1 MVGQAAG
8 DLAGARPSLTEMA
21 QAAWVERWR
30 VGIRASETA
39 LVIGLWASGLAASD
53 IVIAAILLGAGA
65 IVGLVAV
72 WADPARSATA
82 KLVLTLVVATF
93 FALAALITGWRHPP
107 QVQASAAPA
116 VHAYADCVGRVR
128 DASAALVQLVANA
141 KAIDDAWN
149 ANKDDHRMELQY
161 NVWRSEADGIL
172 SAYSDLSPKA
182 RSQFDSAHGSHWL
195 HAFLF
200 IHDTG
205 RQIGVDLE
213 AKRDVLITI
222 NNALTAGRC
231 PRTMTYGV
239 G

>member
-1 MVGQAAG
+1 
-8 DLAGARPSLTEMA
+8 MA
-21 QAAWVERWR
+21 QTSWVERWR

-39 LVIGLWASGLAASD
+39 LVIGLWAAGLAASD
-53 IVIAAILLGAGA
+53 LVIAAILLGAGA

-72 WADPARSATA
+72 WADPARSVAA
-82 KLVLTLVVATF
+82 KLLLSLIVAVF
-93 FALAALITGWRHPP
+93 FALAAVVTGWRHPP
-107 QVQASAAPA
+107 QAGAPAAPA
-116 VHAYADCVGRVR
+116 VHAYADCVGRLR

-149 ANKDDHRMELQY
+149 ANKDDQRMVLQY

-172 SAYSDLSPKA
+172 SAYSDLSPQA

-195 HAFLF
+195 HSFLF
-200 IHDTG
+200 IHDRG
-205 RQIGVDLE
+205 RQTGVDLE

-231 PRTMTYGV
+231 PRSMTYDV
-239 G
+239 GG